1 MPRTYRVELP
11 NGFTRDMRDVG
22 DYRDLVRRLP
32 EDFDGVTHRLVGD
45 WMDGLAVAV
54 IGATAMLEARDR
66 RIRELGHVNARL
78 MDEAQKAAS

>member
-32 EDFDGVTHRLVGD
+32 EDFDGVPHRLV
-45 WMDGLAVAV
+45 
-54 IGATAMLEARDR
+54 GATAMLEARDR
-66 RIRELGHVNARL
+66 RIRELEHVNARL